1 MTNSGPLIVMG
12 ASSGV
17 AQCVIAQETALGRTC
32 AAVGRD
38 MDKLTSLHGDNPLV
52 TCFQTDALDRTTVRE
67 RFQEISAQMGVPTG
81 YVHCVG
87 SILVAPLHRTSDEQ
101 WDQTIAL
108 NLTSAALGLR
118 EFINVVKGKGKA
130 SAVLISTCAAALGVA
145 NHEAVAAA
153 KGGLEA
159 MAQSAAATYSADG
172 IRVNVVAPGLTNT
185 PMASGFLKS
194 EAMLQAAGKQYPLGG
209 VNEPGEVAD
218 AIVWL
223 LSEASRRLTG
233 AVIPVDGGFATIRPF
248 IK

>member
-1 MTNSGPLIVMG
+1 MSDSGPIIVMG

-17 AQCVIAQETALGRTC
+17 GQCVIAQQTALGKKC

-38 MDKLTSLHGDNPLV
+38 MDKLQALHGSNALV
-52 TCFQTDALDRTTVRE
+52 TCFQSDALDRPLVKQ
-67 RFQEISAQMGVPTG
+67 RFEEIAGLLGTPSG

-87 SILVAPLHRTSDEQ
+87 SILVAPLHRTTDAQ

-108 NLTSAALGLR
+108 NLTTAAVGLR
-118 EFINVVKGKGKA
+118 EFITLVKGKRKA
-130 SAVLISTCAAALGVA
+130 NAVLISTCAAALGVA

-159 MAQSAAATYSADG
+159 MAQSAAATYASDG

-209 VNEPGEVAD
+209 VNAASEVAD

-223 LSEASRRLTG
+223 LSDASSRITG
-233 AVIPVDGGFATIRPF
+233 AIIPVDGGFSTIRPF
-248 IK
+248 VK

>member
-1 MTNSGPLIVMG
+1 MTNLGPLIVMG

-17 AQCVIAQETALGRTC
+17 AQSVIAQQTALGRRC

-38 MDKLTSLHGDNPLV
+38 MDKLQSMHGGNSLV
-52 TCFQTDALDRTTVRE
+52 TCFQTDALDRANVRQQ
-67 RFQEISAQMGVPTG
+67 FQAIADQFGTPSG

-87 SILVAPLHRTSDEQ
+87 SILVAPLHRTTDEQ

-108 NLTSAALGLR
+108 NLTSAAVGLR
-118 EFINVVKGKGKA
+118 EFISLVKGKSKA
-130 SAVLISTCAAALGVA
+130 NAVLISTCAAALGVA

-159 MAQSAAATYSADG
+159 MAQSAAATYATDG
-172 IRVNVVAPGLTNT
+172 IRINVVAPGLTNT

-209 VNEPGEVAD
+209 VNAAHEVAD

-223 LSEASRRLTG
+223 LSEASSRVTG
-233 AVIPVDGGFATIRPF
+233 AIIPVDGGFSTIRPF

>member
-1 MTNSGPLIVMG
+1 MSDSGPIIVMG

-17 AQCVIAQETALGRTC
+17 GQCVIAQETALGRTC

-38 MDKLTSLHGDNPLV
+38 MDKLQALHAGNSLV
-52 TCFQTDALDRTTVRE
+52 TCFQSDALDRAMVRQ
-67 RFQEISAQMGVPTG
+67 RFQEIADRLGTPSG

-108 NLTSAALGLR
+108 NLTTAAVGLR
-118 EFINVVKGKGKA
+118 EFIALTKGKGKA

-145 NHEAVAAA
+145 NHEAIAAA

-159 MAQSAAATYSADG
+159 MAQSAAATYAADG

-194 EAMLQAAGKQYPLGG
+194 EAMMLAAGKQYPLGG
-209 VNEPGEVAD
+209 VNEPSEVAD

-223 LSEASRRLTG
+223 LSDASRRVTG